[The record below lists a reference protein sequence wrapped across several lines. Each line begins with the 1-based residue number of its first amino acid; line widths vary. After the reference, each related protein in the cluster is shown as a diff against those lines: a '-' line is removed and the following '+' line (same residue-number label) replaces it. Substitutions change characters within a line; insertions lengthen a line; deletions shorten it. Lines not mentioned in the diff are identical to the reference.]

1 VAIKTLWPTLAKA
14 KRLIDFQVKDL
25 LNFGADLNYADV
37 EGHSALHFCA
47 LYGKTESAKILV
59 SISMT

>member
-1 VAIKTLWPTLAKA
+1 
-14 KRLIDFQVKDL
+14 VKDL

-59 SISMT
+59 SISLTQHVITECYYSDCRGALTIN

>member
-1 VAIKTLWPTLAKA
+1 
-14 KRLIDFQVKDL
+14 VKDL

-59 SISMT
+59 SISLTQHVITEFYYSDCRGAVTIN